1 VPILLNLERIVNGST
16 FNNLIYVIIH
26 FLLVFG
32 GMSKSDIANIVVCFG
47 VNNVIIFQ
55 NLKISVI
62 VQLVNKHCLFV
73 VRIHCMA
80 HWCNFVI

>member
-1 VPILLNLERIVNGST
+1 MPILLNLERIVNGGT

-26 FLLVFG
+26 FLVVFG

-47 VNNVIIFQ
+47 VNDVIIFQ

-80 HWCNFVI
+80 HWCNFVV